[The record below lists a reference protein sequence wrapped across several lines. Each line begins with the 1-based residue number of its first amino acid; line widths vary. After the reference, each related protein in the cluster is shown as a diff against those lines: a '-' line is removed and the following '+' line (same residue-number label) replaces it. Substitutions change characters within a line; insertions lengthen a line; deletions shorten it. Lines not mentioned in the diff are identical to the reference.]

1 MLRGL
6 SEMSQDRVVAQEF
19 LASGEVTLER
29 SEERCGCNWS
39 RLSYLADFKSRPE
52 EDPRSADRL
61 ACAKAVQRV
70 LCWDWWPRLPGG
82 ETDNPHKNMWPALC
96 NLKIMSHFG
105 SSSWG
110 VMNGNLL
117 LDGLQLGPGM
127 VPRV

>member
-61 ACAKAVQRV
+61 GLRQGCAT
-70 LCWDWWPRLPGG
+70 CP
-82 ETDNPHKNMWPALC
+82 
-96 NLKIMSHFG
+96 
-105 SSSWG
+105 
-110 VMNGNLL
+110 LL
-117 LDGLQLGPGM
+117 GL
-127 VPRV
+127 VATSAWRRD